1 MAFSSTAKRAAV
13 VAASTLALALG
24 MTGTSHA
31 LARDGLDPNAS
42 GCSSDAFTARQAH
55 ILDRDGR
62 TYIGVVEL
70 RYSPSCRTTWV
81 RVQGD
86 QPYLHG
92 KVQRT
97 QDYAQQECGS
107 VDYSASLGQYY
118 CFSPMLND
126 AGYTSYAFG
135 YEVRNGVVSN
145 EAITTIY

>member
-42 GCSSDAFTARQAH
+42 GCSSDAYTARQTH

-62 TYIGVVEL
+62 TYVGVVEL
-70 RYSPSCRTTWV
+70 RYSPACRTTWV

-86 QPYLHG
+86 QSDLHG
-92 KVQRT
+92 TVQRT
-97 QDYAQQECGS
+97 QDYVKQYCGS
-107 VDYSASLGQYY
+107 VNWSTSLGQYTCY
-118 CFSPMLND
+118 SPMLND

-135 YEVRNGVVSN
+135 YAVHNGVESY